1 MAKVNSIKLLGDS
14 AAFLSCFNAA
24 DMPNLAFKLAEIS
37 SESTQLTDPLEYETR
52 ESFALSNDNTEKY
65 THLIT
70 HPEHKWADF
79 IAEQSIENDAT
90 YIFTPQQDMFPELH
104 EEILQAQI
112 VQKTQYA
119 NFYERHNRKTGMI
132 KSFDIQTGNWFGGIS
147 LIMWQ
152 AQKLLQTKK
161 PEDRVSLSQ
170 LKTLFDQLSQRTV
183 TYSIMSLAELSS
195 WSHQQIV
202 HDSLI
207 DRLGGTLAK
216 DKWVTH
222 QMSKDDIQIIE
233 KGDLPNQ
240 IDQVFI
246 TLMMLIERKAL
257 AFNRII
263 ISCTHS
269 QLDMLKQTLA
279 FQQID
284 QMQEYW
290 KYQWV
295 HQVPSITS
303 QILTGKSTI
312 HISCANSEL
321 VAKE

>member
-1 MAKVNSIKLLGDS
+1 MSKVNSIKLLSDS
-14 AAFLSCFNAA
+14 AAAISCFNET
-24 DMPNLAFKLAEIS
+24 DMPNIAIKLADIAAEGSQIIDPIEY
-37 SESTQLTDPLEYETR
+37 SER
-52 ESFALSNDNTEKY
+52 ASFALSSASSDRFS
-65 THLIT
+65 HIVAD
-70 HPEHKWADF
+70 PQHKWADF

-90 YIFTPQQDMFPELH
+90 YIFAPRQDMFPELH
-104 EEILQAQI
+104 EEIIKAQI

-119 NFYERHNRKTGMI
+119 DFYEQHNRKTGMI
-132 KSFDIQTGNWFGGIS
+132 KSFEIHTGNWFGGIS

-161 PEDRVSLSQ
+161 PDDNVSLTQ
-170 LKTLFDQLSQRTV
+170 LKALFEQLSQRTV
-183 TYSIMSLAELSS
+183 TYSIMSMAELSS

-202 HDSLI
+202 HDSLMERI
-207 DRLGGTLAK
+207 GGGLAK

-222 QMSKDDIQIIE
+222 QMSKDDVQIIE
-233 KGDLPNQ
+233 KGDLTNL
-240 IDQVFI
+240 IDQIFI

-257 AFNRII
+257 AFNRIV
-263 ISCTHS
+263 ISCTHE
-269 QLDMLKQTLA
+269 QLEMLKQTLA

-295 HQVPSITS
+295 HQVPSVTS
-303 QILTGKSTI
+303 QILTGKSAI

-321 VAKE
+321 ISAE

>member
-1 MAKVNSIKLLGDS
+1 MSKVNSIKLVGDS
-14 AAFLSCFNAA
+14 TSYLSCFGNA
-24 DMPNLAFKLAEIS
+24 DMPNLAFKLADIS
-37 SESTQLTDPLEYETR
+37 SEGALLTDPFEYEAR
-52 ESFALSNDNTEKY
+52 ESFALSSSSSDQYSHIVAE
-65 THLIT
+65 
-70 HPEHKWADF
+70 PEHKWADF

-90 YIFTPQQDMFPELH
+90 YIFAPREDMFPEMH
-104 EEILQAQI
+104 REILKAQV
-112 VQKTQYA
+112 VQKTQYV
-119 NFYERHNRKTGMI
+119 NFYEQHNRKTGMI
-132 KSFDIQTGNWFGGIS
+132 RYFEVQTGNWFGGIS

-152 AQKLLQTKK
+152 AQKLLQTKD
-161 PEDRVSLSQ
+161 PEDLVSLTQ
-170 LKTLFDQLSQRTV
+170 LKGLFDKLSQRTV
-183 TYSIMSLAELSS
+183 TYSIMSMTELNS

-207 DRLGGTLAK
+207 DRIGGTLAK

-233 KGDLPNQ
+233 KGDLTHL
-240 IDQVFI
+240 IDQIFI

-263 ISCTHS
+263 ISCTHA
-269 QLDMLKQTLA
+269 QLDMLKETLA

-290 KYQWV
+290 KYRWV

-303 QILTGKSTI
+303 QILTGKSAI

-321 VAKE
+321 VAAE